1 MILKHDMTDDEI
13 LNEIKHEMKQ
23 KEIKQTDKNTKET
36 MEIAKQILEN
46 TGKHA
51 EIEFVLQRGLQNDA
65 IR

>member
-1 MILKHDMTDDEI
+1 
-13 LNEIKHEMKQ
+13 
-23 KEIKQTDKNTKET
+23 

-46 TGKHA
+46 TGKRA

>member
-1 MILKHDMTDDEI
+1 MTDDEI

-46 TGKHA
+46 TGKRA